1 VTTNDR
7 PWLKSY
13 DAWVEADID
22 FPEVSCTQMTEKIFE
37 RYPDRA
43 ALHFLGTTIDF
54 RRFKDLSL
62 RFADYITQ
70 SGCQPGDVVAINLPN
85 IPQYLIAQ
93 AGCLLAGVAA
103 TGLSPLLTPKEM
115 AYQINDSGAKA
126 LVTLDAIFEKRLL
139 KIKDQLPDLDLVV
152 ATGVLDFAP
161 PIKRFLGKLLKKV
174 PSGKICPIE
183 GKSIITFNRIIKEY
197 LPQKPDLKV
206 SPDDTALIQ
215 YTGGTTGVPKGA
227 VLTHRGL
234 VANLI
239 QATQWV
245 ELKEGS
251 EVYCSAFPFFHLA
264 GLAFGLSGLG
274 IGSTQILIPTPRDTR
289 HICKEMT
296 RYRPSVLCN
305 VPSLYQMLLNEPLFK
320 DLDFSGLNLCISGAA
335 PFPTD
340 SLKALDE
347 VVGAGKVVEV
357 YGMTETSPL
366 ITMNPYKGK
375 KKIGSI
381 GVPLQN
387 TYVKLADLQGG
398 KTEVAPGEPGELIVR
413 GPQVMKE
420 YFNRPQ
426 ETAKTIKEFQGAAW
440 LYTGD
445 VAVMDEDG
453 FFTLVDRAKDMLIV
467 SGYKVFSKEVEETLQ
482 QHPLVEIC
490 AIVGIPDPK
499 KPGSE
504 LVKAVIQLTAEK
516 AGQDLAQSKQKILE
530 YCRENMAPYKVPKII
545 EFMDELPLTAV
556 GKVDKKLLR

>member
-1 VTTNDR
+1 VTNNDR

-13 DAWVEADID
+13 DAWVEPDID
-22 FPEVSCTQMTEKIFE
+22 LPEVSCTDLVDEIFE

-43 ALHFLGTTIDF
+43 ALHFLGTSIDF
-54 RRFKDLSL
+54 KRFKDLSL
-62 RFADYITQ
+62 RFTDYLVQ
-70 SGCQPGDVVAINLPN
+70 NGCQPGDVVAINLPN

-139 KIKDQLPDLDLVV
+139 KIKDKLPKLDLVV

-161 PIKRFLGKLLKKV
+161 PIKRFLGNLLKKV
-174 PSGKICPIE
+174 PRGKVCPIE
-183 GKSIITFNRIIKEY
+183 GKSVITFNRVLKEC
-197 LPQKPDLKV
+197 LPQKPELQV
-206 SPDDTALIQ
+206 GPDDTALIQ

-234 VANLI
+234 IANMF

-245 ELKEGS
+245 QMKEGS

-274 IGSTQILIPTPRDTR
+274 KGSTQILIPNPRDTR
-289 HICKEMT
+289 HICKEMA

-305 VPSLYQMLLNEPLFK
+305 VPSLYQMLLNEPLFAG
-320 DLDFSGLNLCISGAA
+320 LDFTSLKMCISGAA

-340 SLKALDE
+340 TLKALDKT
-347 VVGAGKVVEV
+347 VGAGKVVEV

-366 ITMNPYKGK
+366 ITMNPYKGR

-381 GVPLQN
+381 GLPIQN
-387 TYVKLADLQGG
+387 TYVKLADLQAGT
-398 KTEVAPGEPGELIVR
+398 TEVAPGEPGELIVR

-420 YFNRPQ
+420 YFNRPE
-426 ETAKTIKEFQGAAW
+426 ETAKTIKEFGGVTW
-440 LYTGD
+440 LFTGD

-482 QHPLVEIC
+482 QHPHVEIC
-490 AIVGIPDPK
+490 AIVGVPDPK
-499 KPGSE
+499 KPGNDK
-504 LVKAVIQLTAEK
+504 VKAVIQLAAEK
-516 AGQDLAQSKQKILE
+516 SGQNSPQGEQEIME

-545 EFMDELPLTAV
+545 EFMEELPLTAV